1 VLTCFSL
8 SSVSTKNT
16 IIFLPWVANHSHVTG
31 KEEVDILTKTVI
43 FITGTTEREISYC
56 QNHNL
61 IEFEDDDRPTDV
73 Q

>member
-1 VLTCFSL
+1 MS
-8 SSVSTKNT
+8 KNR
-16 IIFLPWVANHSHVTG
+16 IIFLPWVADHCHIMG
-31 KEEVDILTKTVI
+31 KEEACVLAKEVIL
-43 FITGTTEREISYC
+43 ITGTTDRERVYC